1 MSARRILMLLAVA
14 GAALVVIL
22 GARAL
27 LRPRPTEEEIVL
39 ELVRRLGDAAEQRD
53 AKLLREH
60 TSERYRDQQGRG
72 KAEIGQMLS
81 LYFLRPGIINVYVVR
96 SSVDA
101 INKAAS
107 PMSAR
112 VSATVLLTRGP
123 RVKKLSDLVPEA
135 ARALRFDVE
144 LEKEGEVWRAISAR
158 WDDAG
163 SVRDYIR

>member
-1 MSARRILMLLAVA
+1 MSSRRILLLLSIA

-22 GARAL
+22 GARSL
-27 LRPRPTEEEIVL
+27 LKPRPTEEEILL
-39 ELVRRLGDAAEQRD
+39 ELVRRLGDAAERRD
-53 AKLLREH
+53 AELLKKH
-60 TSERYRDQQGRG
+60 ISARYSDPQGRG
-72 KAEIGQMLS
+72 KAELGRTLS

-101 INKAAS
+101 INKTAS

-112 VSATVLLTRGP
+112 VSATALLTRGP

-144 LEKEGEVWRAISAR
+144 LEKEGDVWRAISAR